1 MKNKPKVVKLPVSYT
16 QDAFDDERFLK
27 LRVKVMHSGLNL
39 NNSSFNMDAINAAQS
54 SLANIPL
61 LAFIKKV
68 DGDDSNSDFAGH
80 EYEIKVTEDD
90 VKYVYLGRP
99 IGIVPESNN
108 YAVEMDAETGKVFVS
123 VDAYVWKDYANSALD
138 ILERDS
144 VKKVSMEIIVDD
156 YEWQENYVDIKA
168 YKYTGIALLGEDV
181 REAMIGANAEIVQF
195 SADSITDMLVEL
207 KEALSNFS
215 TVEEPVV
222 EAQDSE
228 LEVEEDDVEDFSS
241 EENEE
246 EIITDLDLEDDEKT
260 EDEDD
265 TAITEP
271 DVKLDDSETDEFEE
285 ELIEPEEE
293 PAIFTPETVETDV
306 TVADLQLQIQEF
318 ENIINTLKQEN
329 ADLKE
334 FKENIEKENIDKQKE
349 ELFNSF
355 TDLEEEEIAS
365 LKEMNCSLDELEMR
379 LYALRGK
386 KVAMFE
392 SKPKAK
398 IDNFYGIST
407 KALNEPI
414 YADLVKK
421 NKKN

>member
-222 EAQDSE
+222 EAQDLE
-228 LEVEEDDVEDFSS
+228 LEAEEDGAEDFSS

-246 EIITDLDLEDDEKT
+246 EIITALDLEDDEKT

-285 ELIEPEEE
+285 ESIEPEEE
-293 PAIFTPETVETDV
+293 PAVFTPETAESDV

-318 ENIINTLKQEN
+318 ENTIDTLKQEN

-365 LKEMNCSLDELEMR
+365 LKEMDCSLDELEMR

-407 KALNEPI
+407 KVLNEPI